1 MGATYDSMA
10 CMWRLF
16 WPGVAALAAVAA
28 GLGLRAL
35 LLGALRRWGRTRNG
49 WASFAEAIR
58 LPSVL
63 WVAVLA
69 VWIGIEVASETARLP
84 RRLSAELR
92 VVFEAMISASV
103 TLTVAGLVS
112 TLIQHASDRRALG
125 GPVSGLGQAVARG
138 VVYVVGLLVLLD
150 VLCVQIT
157 PILTALGVGGLAV
170 ALALKDTLS
179 NLFAGMHLLVDRP
192 IRVGDYVKIAGDIE
206 GHVVD
211 VGWRPA
217 RGDGGGQRS
226 T

>member
-92 VVFEAMISASV
+92 VVFEALIIASV

-150 VLCVQIT
+150 VLGVAIT
-157 PILTALGVGGLAV
+157 PLLTA
-170 ALALKDTLS
+170 
-179 NLFAGMHLLVDRP
+179 P
-192 IRVGDYVKIAGDIE
+192 
-206 GHVVD
+206 
-211 VGWRPA
+211 
-217 RGDGGGQRS
+217 
-226 T
+226 